1 MKKDVHFKIDDSLIY
16 RLDNLSKDIGL
27 PVTRLIETAI
37 REYIT
42 TQRTT
47 NYYRITGINQI
58 TGERVMVSARYKD
71 IDVARAA
78 LDNFRRN
85 KREIADYYTK
95 LQLEKVTL

>member
-1 MKKDVHFKIDDSLIY
+1 MKKDVHFKIDESLIN
-16 RLDNLSKDIGL
+16 RLELLSKDIGL

-58 TGERVMVSARYKD
+58 TGERVIASARYND
-71 IDVARAA
+71 IDEARAK
-78 LDNFRRN
+78 LKKFRLN
-85 KREIADYYTK
+85 KKLISDYYTK

>member
-1 MKKDVHFKIDDSLIY
+1 MKKDVHFKIEESLIH
-16 RLDNLSKDIGL
+16 RLDALSKDIGL

-42 TQRTT
+42 TQRNT

-58 TGERVMVSARYKD
+58 TGERVYVSARYN
-71 IDVARAA
+71 DVDNARAA
-78 LDNFRRN
+78 LDNYRRHI
-85 KREIADYYTK
+85 KKIADYYTK

>member
-1 MKKDVHFKIDDSLIY
+1 MKKDVHFKIEESFIH
-16 RLDNLSKDIGL
+16 RLDLLSKDIGL

-58 TGERVMVSARYKD
+58 TGERVIASARYND
-71 IDVARAA
+71 INEARAK
-78 LDNFRRN
+78 LEKLRLN
-85 KREIADYYTK
+85 KKIIADYYTK